1 VSATEVVLTLAVLAL
16 ASVVQATA
24 GFGFA
29 LVSMPLLSAV
39 IGPASALAVA
49 SQVSIVN
56 SAATAISSRAH
67 ADRSSLRRMVF
78 AAVAGMP
85 IGLWLLETASV
96 RVMQIVISVTV
107 AIFAVLIGRGFRL
120 RRSSARVEV
129 AAGLLSG
136 ALGTST
142 GTSGPPIVIC
152 LQSRGLPAARLRAT
166 ISSQFVA
173 TGWLSVA
180 LLAVRGHVG
189 GDDVLVALAALP
201 LLALS
206 WMLGAHSF
214 SRLSQ
219 RHYQSLIVALLLA
232 VAAVGLGHALR

>member
-1 VSATEVVLTLAVLAL
+1 VSASDVVLTLSVLAL
-16 ASVVQATA
+16 ASAVQATA

-39 IGPASALAVA
+39 IGPASALATTSLVA
-49 SQVSIVN
+49 IVN
-56 SAATAISSRAH
+56 SAATAVSARAH
-67 ADRSSLRRMVF
+67 ADRSSLRRMAI
-78 AAVAGMP
+78 AAIVGMP

-96 RVMQIVISVTV
+96 RTMQIVISLTV
-107 AIFAVLIGRGFRL
+107 AAAAVLIGAGFRL
-120 RRSSARVEV
+120 RRAGAGTEV

-152 LQSRGLPAARLRAT
+152 LQSRGLPAAKLRAT

-173 TGWLSVA
+173 TGWLSVV
-180 LLAVRGHVG
+180 LLAARGHVHR
-189 GDDVLVALAALP
+189 DDVFMALAALP

-206 WMLGAHSF
+206 WLLGARSF
-214 SRLSQ
+214 RRLSQ
-219 RHYQSLIVALLLA
+219 RHYDSLVVGLLLA
-232 VAAVGLGHALR
+232 VAAVGLGHALW